1 MSAFSKVAY
10 NSKAYAQFRPSYTDQ
25 LYQTIYEFHQG
36 GYGKALD
43 VATGTGQVTKALA
56 DKFEKVHGIDI
67 SETMLSEATKGD
79 NITYSI
85 GFAEELPFE
94 DASVDLIT
102 VAEGAHWFNTKKF
115 LKEVKRVLRPNGT
128 LAIWG
133 YSFCFIEGSSE
144 KIRNSVEE
152 LGVNPAKL
160 GNNWEAGREI
170 LDNFYR
176 DSGWEEL
183 PNEFNH
189 VLRYESPKKEP
200 SALHIPDDS
209 IFIELRSMEVWRFRE
224 YLKTWSSYKQY
235 KEANLPGDLVDECV
249 EFVKREYNPGTPLKE
264 DDVLPLSWPQVLL
277 LASNR

>member
-1 MSAFSKVAY
+1 MSTFSKVAY
-10 NSKAYAQFRPSYTDQ
+10 NSKAYAQFRPSYTNK
-25 LYQTIYEFHQG
+25 LYRTIYDFHKG
-36 GYGKALD
+36 GYSRALD
-43 VATGTGQVTKALA
+43 VATGTGQVTKALSS
-56 DKFEKVHGIDI
+56 KFEQVHGIDI
-67 SETMLSEATKGD
+67 SETMLSQATKGD

-85 GFAEELPFE
+85 GSAEQLPFE

-102 VAEGAHWFNTKKF
+102 VAQGAHWFNTK
-115 LKEVKRVLRPNGT
+115 
-128 LAIWG
+128 
-133 YSFCFIEGSSE
+133 IEGSSE
-144 KIRNSVEE
+144 KVRNSVEE
-152 LGVNPAKL
+152 LGVNPVKL

-183 PNEFNH
+183 HNEFSH
-189 VLRYESPKKEP
+189 VLRYESPRKDA
-200 SALHIPDDS
+200 SALDIPDDN
-209 IFIELRSMEVWRFRE
+209 IFIQLRSMEVWRFRE

-249 EFVKREYNPGTPLKE
+249 DSIKKEYNPRTPLKE